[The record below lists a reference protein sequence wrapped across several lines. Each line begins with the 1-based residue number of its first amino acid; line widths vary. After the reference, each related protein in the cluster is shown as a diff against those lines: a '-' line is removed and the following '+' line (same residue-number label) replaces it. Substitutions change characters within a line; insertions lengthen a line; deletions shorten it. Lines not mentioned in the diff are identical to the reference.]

1 MEERIGPLTFISNF
15 DSGNLARVE
24 KVKQEDC
31 TSSSPEEADGTLAI
45 SPDYNYNVWTA
56 PDCAGQEFENAN
68 RTWFYFGVKGGQPG
82 KVLRINIMNLNR
94 QGKLY
99 SQGMSPLVKVV
110 PTRNKW
116 ERIRDKPKFET
127 VDGQF
132 RLSFTYRFP
141 DQRNGVNYFAFCY
154 PYSYSE
160 CQAKLVELDRTFVN
174 CQQLTP
180 CSPKKEIYYHREL
193 LCHSLDN
200 LRVDLVTVTSVKGM
214 MDSREECLP
223 HLFPDKTVPR
233 AHKFQGKK
241 VFFLSARVHPGET
254 PSSFVFNGFLDFILR
269 TDDPRAAALRDR
281 YVFKMI
287 PMLNPDGVKR
297 GHYRTDPR
305 GVNFIVPR

>member
-1 MEERIGPLTFISNF
+1 MQQVGRCSWIREGLRSKHGCEATGDSWKRILFENGVQRLLFVKIKTLENIGSFRKESGRGRNDDVMEERIGPLTFISNF

-116 ERIRDKPKFET
+116 ERIRDKPKFE
-127 VDGQF
+127 V
-132 RLSFTYRFP
+132 
-141 DQRNGVNYFAFCY
+141 
-154 PYSYSE
+154 
-160 CQAKLVELDRTFVN
+160 
-174 CQQLTP
+174 
-180 CSPKKEIYYHREL
+180 
-193 LCHSLDN
+193 SL
-200 LRVDLVTVTSVKGM
+200 
-214 MDSREECLP
+214 
-223 HLFPDKTVPR
+223 F
-233 AHKFQGKK
+233 
-241 VFFLSARVHPGET
+241 
-254 PSSFVFNGFLDFILR
+254 
-269 TDDPRAAALRDR
+269 
-281 YVFKMI
+281 
-287 PMLNPDGVKR
+287 
-297 GHYRTDPR
+297 
-305 GVNFIVPR
+305 